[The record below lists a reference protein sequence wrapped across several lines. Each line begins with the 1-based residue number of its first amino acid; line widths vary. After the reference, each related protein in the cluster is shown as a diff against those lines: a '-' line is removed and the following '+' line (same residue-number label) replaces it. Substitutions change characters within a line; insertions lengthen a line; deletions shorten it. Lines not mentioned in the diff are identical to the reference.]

1 MERTD
6 WLETG
11 FDSFEARFLMV
22 TAITHHRFSSP
33 IWGEDEVRCT
43 PNWPRSKCWRAGPS
57 WITTRPDYSGYPQCG
72 GIVPAATLALVRC
85 LLVDD
90 NSAFIETAR
99 LLLAREGVVVAGT
112 ASSIAEALRLAS
124 ALRPDVVL
132 VDITLGEE
140 NGFDLARRLA
150 GGSLAVIMISTR
162 AGADYADLVA
172 DSPAAGFLAK
182 DKLSAA
188 AIRRIAGRG

>member
-1 MERTD
+1 M
-6 WLETG
+6 
-11 FDSFEARFLMV
+11 
-22 TAITHHRFSSP
+22 
-33 IWGEDEVRCT
+33 
-43 PNWPRSKCWRAGPS
+43 
-57 WITTRPDYSGYPQCG
+57 
-72 GIVPAATLALVRC
+72 RC

-90 NSAFIETAR
+90 NSVFIETAR

-112 ASSIAEALRLAS
+112 ASSIAEAVRQAS

-132 VDITLGEE
+132 VDIALGDE

-150 GGSLAVIMISTR
+150 GGVAVIMISTR

-172 DSPAAGFLAK
+172 DSPAAGFLPK

-188 AIRRIAGRG
+188 AIEQILSG

>member
-1 MERTD
+1 
-6 WLETG
+6 
-11 FDSFEARFLMV
+11 
-22 TAITHHRFSSP
+22 
-33 IWGEDEVRCT
+33 
-43 PNWPRSKCWRAGPS
+43 
-57 WITTRPDYSGYPQCG
+57 
-72 GIVPAATLALVRC
+72 VRC

-99 LLLAREGVVVAGT
+99 LLLAREGMVVAGT
-112 ASSIAEALRLAS
+112 ASSIAEALRQAS

-132 VDITLGEE
+132 VDIALGEE

-150 GGSLAVIMISTR
+150 GGGLAVIMISTR

-188 AIRRIAGRG
+188 AIRRIVGRG